1 VDCRQTQSLIDS
13 YLDGELDLT
22 KHLEIERHIADCP
35 ACRAIFE
42 NRRAL
47 SGAIRARAPYHAAPA
62 AAAARVRA
70 ALNQAGETK
79 KTTFKPSPRW
89 LSLAASVAFAA
100 FLGAGVTYWVAQ
112 PSPDE
117 LLAREAVSGHV
128 RSLMVAGRS
137 TDVSSSDQHT
147 VKPWFNGK
155 LYFSPP
161 VLDLTGEGFTLVGG
175 RLDYLANH
183 PAAAL
188 VYRHRQHVINLFIWP
203 TADRADRPLRT
214 QLHQGYQVMYW
225 VQADMNY
232 WAVSDLNPA
241 DLQTFSALVRKQT
254 ASRPITP

>member
-1 VDCRQTQSLIDS
+1 MDCRQTQNLIDG
-13 YLDGELDLT
+13 YLDGEFDLA
-22 KHLEIERHIADCP
+22 KHLEIEHHVAGCP
-35 ACRAIFE
+35 ACREIHD

-47 SGAIRARAPYHAAPA
+47 SGAIRAHATYHTAPTAMAV
-62 AAAARVRA
+62 RIRA
-70 ALNQAGETK
+70 ALNQAEGDK
-79 KTTFKPSPRW
+79 KATFKPSPRW

-112 PSPDE
+112 PSQGE
-117 LLAREAVSGHV
+117 LLAREAVAGHV

-155 LYFSPP
+155 LDFSPP

-175 RLDYLANH
+175 RLDYLDGR
-183 PAAAL
+183 PVAAL

-203 TADRADRPLRT
+203 NTGNADRPLRT
-214 QLHQGYQVMYW
+214 QLHQGYQVMHW
-225 VQADMNY
+225 TQAEMNY

-241 DLQTFSALVRKQT
+241 DLRTFSKRMREQVATR
-254 ASRPITP
+254 

>member
-1 VDCRQTQSLIDS
+1 VDCRQTQNLIDG
-13 YLDGELDLT
+13 YLDGELDLVR
-22 KHLEIERHIADCP
+22 HLEIERHIADCP
-35 ACRAIFE
+35 ACREIFA

-47 SGAIRARAPYHAAPA
+47 SGALRAHATYHAAPA
-62 AAAARVRA
+62 TMAARVRA
-70 ALNQAGETK
+70 ALNQAAEPPPA
-79 KTTFKPSPRW
+79 TFKPLSPRW

-117 LLAREAVSGHV
+117 WLAREAVAGHV

-155 LYFSPP
+155 LDFSPP

-175 RLDYLANH
+175 RLDYLASH
-183 PAAAL
+183 PVAAL

-203 TADRADRPLRT
+203 GTDSADRPLQTRS
-214 QLHQGYQVMYW
+214 HQGYQVMHWTQAGMIYW
-225 VQADMNY
+225 T
-232 WAVSDLNPA
+232 VSDLNPA
-241 DLQTFSALVRKQT
+241 NLQTFSALIQKQT
-254 ASRPITP
+254 ASR